1 VSPQAETIKSEL
13 RARRAASA
21 ASAPTLSESRAA
33 SERVADATAE
43 PSGVAYDD
51 VDAATVRA
59 QWVTPELADP
69 TRVVLYFHGGG
80 YAFCSMRSHSKL
92 VGHLARAA
100 GTRALNVDFRRA
112 PEHPHPAA
120 LNDALTAYQW
130 LLDQGI
136 EPRHVAVA
144 GDSAGGGLATALLVK
159 LRDED
164 LPLPAAGTLISPWVD
179 LTCSGDSMTA
189 RADVDPI
196 SDRAGAVHCATL
208 FLDGGDP
215 TDPYASP
222 LFADLAGLPPLYI
235 QVGEHEVFFDDA
247 MGLATRT
254 RAAGGDVQLDAFP
267 GMWHAFQLYAGNVP
281 EADEAISRIGR
292 YLRACLGV
300 EQS

>member
-1 VSPQAETIKSEL
+1 
-13 RARRAASA
+13 
-21 ASAPTLSESRAA
+21 
-33 SERVADATAE
+33 
-43 PSGVAYDD
+43 
-51 VDAATVRA
+51 
-59 QWVTPELADP
+59 
-69 TRVVLYFHGGG
+69 
-80 YAFCSMRSHSKL
+80 MRSHSKL

-100 GTRALNVDFRRA
+100 GARALNVDFRRA

-130 LLDQGI
+130 VLDQGI

-159 LRDED
+159 LRDEE

-179 LTCSGDSMTA
+179 LTCSGESMTA

-222 LFADLAGLPPLYI
+222 LFADLSGLPPLYI

-247 MGLATRT
+247 MRLATRA
-254 RAAGGDVQLDAFP
+254 RASGGDVQLDAFP

-281 EADEAISRIGR
+281 EADEAISRFGQ
-292 YLRACLGV
+292 YLRARLGV